1 MEYQGWKVGQEIRKL
16 RNKKKMTIE
25 ELSFKLGMSTSHIN
39 QLELG
44 SRKMSIDL
52 LYKIMSELD
61 TDANTVLA
69 VPDRLHRITSYNV
82 CYTKLLRSSIT
93 FFFLLILHLPLINS
107 ILMETS
113 ESFDEIVITSY
124 SIHYTKLYDRNNP
137 YIHYVLSFL
146 VPFSSP

>member
-69 VPDRLHRITSYNV
+69 VPDRLHEGQGISIDAELEGLPPEKKKYLIGLFHQMIRTFPSE
-82 CYTKLLRSSIT
+82 CY
-93 FFFLLILHLPLINS
+93 
-107 ILMETS
+107 
-113 ESFDEIVITSY
+113 
-124 SIHYTKLYDRNNP
+124 
-137 YIHYVLSFL
+137 
-146 VPFSSP
+146 